1 MKKGQ
6 IIGQVFVLMLASIIF
21 ILILVYGYRA
31 IGQFSQRSEQVAL
44 LDFENDLKNGVK
56 GISLDFGSVK
66 RLDLSV
72 PRKHRTIC
80 VFCSPDF
87 EADWDGCKR
96 NTAFGIFAADHRLF
110 TETWEDGSQN
120 VFLLPL
126 AETPIIVD
134 RVEVKDMA
142 FCTPVIEGK
151 VSFKLEGKGDRTL
164 VSPWPR

>member
-31 IGQFSQRSEQVAL
+31 IGQFSKRSEQVAL

-87 EADWDGCKR
+87 ESDWSGCKNNNNFQNFRSQHVLFSETWDG
-96 NTAFGIFAADHRLF
+96 
-110 TETWEDGSQN
+110 GSQN

-134 RVEVKDMA
+134 RVEVQDMA
-142 FCTPVIEGK
+142 FCTEIIEGK